1 MVSPAV
7 RNWRGQLP
15 KHERRDWGRLS
26 KRFKREYCRSKVSDA
41 ESYYTMTQDK
51 DEKAVTFLYRLNLA
65 AERAGVDNPEVAD
78 LEYIL
83 KQREL
88 CRGDDSA
95 IRAPQSREIQAGNV
109 VRDRFDPKCQARV
122 HVAQGETGFCEA
134 RQGAQ
139 TAARSQVMDAVE
151 GYLQL

>member
-1 MVSPAV
+1 M
-7 RNWRGQLP
+7 NQN
-15 KHERRDWGRLS
+15 
-26 KRFKREYCRSKVSDA
+26 
-41 ESYYTMTQDK
+41 K
-51 DEKAVTFLYRLNLA
+51 DEKALAFLYRLNLA
-65 AERAGVDNPEVAD
+65 AERAGVDFRKNSRGRQQHVRQFFKHISDDQLKLTLRGHRFRKVAD

-88 CRGDDSA
+88 CREGDSA

-122 HVAQGETGFCEA
+122 HAAQGDTVFCEA

-139 TAARSQVMDAVE
+139 TWMLEKATFSCSHPE
-151 GYLQL
+151 